1 LFEEMTDQK
10 KNWLTGSESD
20 KERELEDLLK
30 DLANYKVQVEAKD
43 AAYMEA
49 LLNLEH
55 FQKTAE
61 GLSTLVR
68 NTEIERDKY
77 MNDYVD
83 AATQVDELKFK
94 MEMMASP
101 LLEAI
106 KIGEQLQH
114 ALHELE
120 VTKEE
125 LLKMETELAAARD
138 SETKAWTQAELME
151 MVAKTE
157 KEKVEELLKHVSE
170 LNDAIMTSKVAA
182 NEAEKERLSIISEKD
197 AEIEVAKMAVV
208 QAQEELKDLRKEV
221 EAVEELTC
229 QLLAKSLLIEALQAE
244 LKQTGEKICLSE
256 KAASDAA
263 INLKKLQDE
272 LHFKERKS
280 SSQEVLIEAFKMEQ
294 NHLKLELKSANELTS
309 QLTGDVEMLTDD
321 IQKAK
326 AEIDEIREKEAEAQ
340 VEIAMLKSEIHKERS
355 KIVAAETAEA
365 RAENV
370 KSGLYLAVQQL
381 AVEAGTA
388 KKENERL
395 KEGAEKVDEENDTSG
410 YFSPH
415 LENPSDE
422 VDASQIDESKT
433 ETEEGKDDDDT
444 HVAIS
449 LKEYE
454 SLIKKAEKVDQISV
468 SKIEDSDQLAA
479 SDQEKHEME
488 ILKKELKSANAKIA
502 EFRNR
507 TEQAVSRAEMAEKA
521 KAGLEDQLR
530 KRKEHQQKRKAALAA
545 LREVSAPR
553 EYESTPT
560 NSISPNTHPPL
571 GKVLNM
577 KF

>member
-1 LFEEMTDQK
+1 
-10 KNWLTGSESD
+10 
-20 KERELEDLLK
+20 
-30 DLANYKVQVEAKD
+30 
-43 AAYMEA
+43 MEA

-55 FQKTAE
+55 YQKTAE

-77 MNDYVD
+77 MNDYVE

-106 KIGEQLQH
+106 KIGEELQH
-114 ALHELE
+114 ALHELK

-125 LLKMETELAAARD
+125 LLKMETELVAARD
-138 SETKAWTQAELME
+138 SETRTRAQAELME

-170 LNDAIMTSKVAA
+170 LNDAIVTSKDSA
-182 NEAEKERLSIISEKD
+182 NEADKERLSIISEKD
-197 AEIEVAKMAVV
+197 AETEAAKIAVV

-221 EAVEELTC
+221 EVVEELKC

-244 LKQTGEKICLSE
+244 LKQTGEKICSSE
-256 KAASDAA
+256 KATSDAT
-263 INLKKLQDE
+263 INLKKLRDE
-272 LHFKERKS
+272 LDFKERKS
-280 SSQEVLIEAFKMEQ
+280 SSQEVLIEAFKMEKNQ
-294 NHLKLELKSANELTS
+294 LKLELKSANELAS
-309 QLTGDVEMLTDD
+309 QLTGDLEMLTDD
-321 IQKAK
+321 TQKAK
-326 AEIDEIREKEAEAQ
+326 AEIDEIREKETEAQ
-340 VEIAMLKSEIHKERS
+340 VEIVMLKSEIHKGRS
-355 KIVAAETAEA
+355 KIAAAEAAEA

-370 KSGLYLAVQQL
+370 KSGLYLAVQRL
-381 AVEAGTA
+381 AVEAGTT

-395 KEGAEKVDEENDTSG
+395 KEGADKVDEENDISG

-433 ETEEGKDDDDT
+433 ETEEGKDYNDT

-454 SLIKKAEKVDQISV
+454 SLIKKAEKVDQISA
-468 SKIEDSDQLAA
+468 SKIADSDQFTA
-479 SDQEKHEME
+479 SDPEKHEME
-488 ILKKELKSANAKIA
+488 ILKKELESANAKIT

-507 TEQAVSRAEMAEKA
+507 AEQAVSRAEMAEKA
-521 KAGLEDQLR
+521 KAGLEDRLR
-530 KRKEHQQKRKAALAA
+530 KRNEHKQKRKAALAA

-553 EYESTPT
+553 GYDSTHPT
-560 NSISPNTHPPL
+560 YSISPSTHPPL